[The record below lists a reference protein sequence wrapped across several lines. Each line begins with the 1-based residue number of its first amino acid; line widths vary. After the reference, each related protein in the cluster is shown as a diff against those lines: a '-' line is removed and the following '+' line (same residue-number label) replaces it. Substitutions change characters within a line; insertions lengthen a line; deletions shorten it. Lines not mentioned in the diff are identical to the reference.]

1 MEGLSM
7 LKEEYDIVSEIK
19 SNEKLTKKEQIKKY
33 MDYLLNDCNY
43 RLPDIFLE
51 FIAREKLEYKYTE
64 QEIKDMREHFLRRQE
79 EIEDQNKL
87 ADIKEE
93 QEKNNKVVIEE
104 IKEQI
109 KNDILY
115 EW

>member
-1 MEGLSM
+1 M

-19 SNEKLTKKEQIKKY
+19 SNDKLTKKEQIKKY

-51 FIAREKLEYKYTE
+51 FIAREKLDYKYTE
-64 QEIKDMREHFLRRQE
+64 QEIKDMRGQFLRRQE

-104 IKEQI
+104 IKEQV

>member
-1 MEGLSM
+1 
-7 LKEEYDIVSEIK
+7 
-19 SNEKLTKKEQIKKY
+19 
-33 MDYLLNDCNY
+33 
-43 RLPDIFLE
+43 
-51 FIAREKLEYKYTE
+51 
-64 QEIKDMREHFLRRQE
+64 MREHFLRRQE

-93 QEKNNKVVIEE
+93 QAKNNKVVIEE
-104 IKEQI
+104 IKEQV